1 MQKKKQVLKYTVF
14 KIEPGKINYRSD
26 ESWMGICA
34 TKKGISLLVLPRSTK
49 EEVLELI
56 KSSAGESQIE
66 ESPQDFE
73 NLRKNIENYFAG
85 KKAEFDYTIDLSRY
99 TPFQSAVFT
108 ATRAIP
114 YGETRSYRWVAKKSG
129 NPKGYRAVGQ
139 ALKINSIP
147 LLVPCHRVIEQNG
160 KIGGFS
166 LGIKWKERLLQL
178 EGVLLT

>member
-1 MQKKKQVLKYTVF
+1 MCMEVCTKKKVILKYNVF
-14 KIEPGKINYRSD
+14 KIEPG
-26 ESWMGICA
+26 WLGICA

-49 EEVLELI
+49 EEVMELVQ
-56 KSSAGESQIE
+56 KNAEGAQIE
-66 ESPQDFE
+66 ESPQDFDDI
-73 NLRKNIENYFAG
+73 KKDIENYFAG
-85 KKAEFDYTIDLSRY
+85 RKVEFDYTIDLSCY

-114 YGETRSYRWVAKKSG
+114 YGETRSYRWVAKRIG
-129 NPKGYRAVGQ
+129 NPKGFRAVGQ

-147 LLVPCHRVIEQNG
+147 LLVPCHRVIEYNG

-178 EGVLLT
+178 EGILLT